1 MKVTHNQ
8 LFPLTMSVYTPDYKI
23 TEQEIEFLKN
33 VEVATEEDMEQHVHL
48 SKNINILNTCPE
60 LKNIRDVMLSVA
72 EEYKR
77 DVLGISNQLAP
88 LHNWLSKQYE
98 GGHHHKHNHPS
109 VLFNLVYYIYGSENA
124 PLRIELGDSKSRL
137 QEGYNFSFNRAKMTP
152 FNSQGFIHFPT
163 DGEIVCIPGWLNHGT
178 DISKGFRMCIGWNF
192 FINGIVGEDKY
203 DRVELDIGTIDMT
216 IKHSKPGESEIQKL
230 IATRLDNDK

>member
-88 LHNWLSKQYE
+88 LHNWLSKQYK
-98 GGHHHKHNHPS
+98 GGHHHRHNHPS
-109 VLFNLVYYIYGSENA
+109 VLFNLVYYIHGSENA
-124 PLRIELGDSKSRL
+124 PLRIELGDYEISEFVGMLLKKDVMGIYIKLPSNSMINL
-137 QEGYNFSFNRAKMTP
+137 NCNYKIIKIANF
-152 FNSQGFIHFPT
+152 IL
-163 DGEIVCIPGWLNHGT
+163 VCILH
-178 DISKGFRMCIGWNF
+178 
-192 FINGIVGEDKY
+192 E
-203 DRVELDIGTIDMT
+203 
-216 IKHSKPGESEIQKL
+216 
-230 IATRLDNDK
+230 NDKHKKNE